1 MRPLPACA
9 LTPLLL
15 AGALALAGCGADEP
29 GDRDLDATAQRGE
42 ELVAVHG
49 CIGCHSTDG
58 RDRTGPTFLGQ
69 WGTERELADGRVVVF
84 DAEHV
89 AEVLAD
95 PSSRSRADFGA
106 RMPAYPDLPTEEVE
120 AITAY
125 LEALGEDG

>member
-1 MRPLPACA
+1 MRPLPAGT

-15 AGALALAGCGADEP
+15 AAALALAGCGADEP
-29 GDRDLDATAQRGE
+29 DERELDATAQRGE

-49 CIGCHSTDG
+49 CIGCHSADG
-58 RDRTGPTFLGQ
+58 SDRTGPTFLGQ
-69 WGTERELADGRVVVF
+69 WGTERELDDGRVVVF

-95 PSSRSRADFGA
+95 PSSRSRADYGA
-106 RMPAYPDLPTEEVE
+106 RMPAFPDLPAEEVE

-125 LEALGEDG
+125 LEALGDGG